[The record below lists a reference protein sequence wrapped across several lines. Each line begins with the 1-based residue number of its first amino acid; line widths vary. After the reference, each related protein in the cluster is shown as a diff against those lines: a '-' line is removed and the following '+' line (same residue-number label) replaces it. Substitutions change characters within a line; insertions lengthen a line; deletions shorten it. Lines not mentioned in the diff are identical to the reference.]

1 MPLHLK
7 TGDGDLPLIK
17 ELTRCA
23 CISHEIYRP
32 ALAPTLSV
40 CVRVCGWLW
49 IFCPLDV
56 FSLTP
61 SFPLV
66 FVQHCACL
74 VFKQRSYSFT
84 FLLENR
90 LSRLRLTCLQLL
102 ESLKPENAGKTL
114 IWTQTRE
121 ISTWWT
127 WSLKRRSIKWTT
139 TSTRCTS
146 KQDMLK
152 MQSLC
157 LHVFILFL
165 TVELKSLFVSM
176 VFITIHV
183 ICCYQVCMPLGLH
196 RSFPENNLQLMV
208 QSGAKGSTVNTM
220 QVMFPPLTEFS
231 SWI

>member
-1 MPLHLK
+1 M
-7 TGDGDLPLIK
+7 DF
-17 ELTRCA
+17 
-23 CISHEIYRP
+23 CIINFEAQYLLYSY
-32 ALAPTLSV
+32 TLSICVKV
-40 CVRVCGWLW
+40 CDCGSFALW
-49 IFCPLDV
+49 MFFV
-56 FSLTP
+56 S
-61 SFPLV
+61 PLV

-102 ESLKPENAGKTL
+102 ETPKPENAGKTL

-146 KQDMLK
+146 KQDILR
-152 MQSLC
+152 MQSSC
-157 LHVFILFL
+157 LHIVSHC
-165 TVELKSLFVSM
+165 VESKSLFVSM

-220 QVMFPPLTEFS
+220 QVMFPPLTEYS
-231 SWI
+231 SFFITITGFLHLKIVWSNLGS